1 MGSQHGIFASFLCF
15 PSFLGINYD
24 FMFFFYVLLSF
35 TVEIDFLLAIVSASG
50 LRLLREMVFA
60 GQFD

>member
-24 FMFFFYVLLSF
+24 FIFYFFLLSF
-35 TVEIDFLLAIVSASG
+35 TVEIDFVLAIVSASG
-50 LRLLREMVFA
+50 LRLLREIVFA